1 MFIDTANL
9 SQIKE
14 MLQFNQ
20 FEGVTTNPK
29 LLLKEGQPRFEQ
41 LTKIRA
47 LKPGVLFVQLVGDTK
62 DELLAD
68 YHELRRRFPDTD
80 DTRMAF
86 KVPLFEP
93 GYQAISA
100 IRDEKP
106 DECLLGTAVYSTRQG
121 FMACVVDCDYI
132 APYVNRMEQLDID
145 PYKMI
150 AETHSFYQSTDTH
163 IKIMG
168 ASFKNASQVMAA
180 IKAGAANVTI
190 SYDIFKQL
198 MTNAAANDAI
208 RVFNEEGRQLDKTAE
223 FE

>member
-208 RVFNEEGRQLDKTAE
+208 RVFNEERRQLDKTAGV
-223 FE
+223 

>member
-9 SQIKE
+9 SHIKE

-208 RVFNEEGRQLDKTAE
+208 RVFNEEGRQLDKTAGV
-223 FE
+223 

>member
-132 APYVNRMEQLDID
+132 APYMNRMEQLDID

-208 RVFNEEGRQLDKTAE
+208 RVFNEEGRQLDRTAGV
-223 FE
+223 

>member
-41 LTKIRA
+41 LTMIRA

-208 RVFNEEGRQLDKTAE
+208 RVFNEEGRQLDKTAGV
-223 FE
+223 

>member
-68 YHELRRRFPDTD
+68 YHEVRRRFPDTD

-208 RVFNEEGRQLDKTAE
+208 RVFNEEGRQLDRTAGV
-223 FE
+223 

>member
-190 SYDIFKQL
+190 SYDTFKQL

-208 RVFNEEGRQLDKTAE
+208 RVFNEEGRQLDRTAGV
-223 FE
+223 

>member
-106 DECLLGTAVYSTRQG
+106 DEYLLGTAVYSTRQG

-208 RVFNEEGRQLDKTAE
+208 RVFNEEGRQLDKTAGV
-223 FE
+223 

>member
-145 PYKMI
+145 PYKLI

-208 RVFNEEGRQLDKTAE
+208 RVFNEEGRQLDKTAGV
-223 FE
+223 

>member
-86 KVPLFEP
+86 KVPLFET

-208 RVFNEEGRQLDKTAE
+208 RVFNEEGRQLDKTAGV
-223 FE
+223 

>member
-29 LLLKEGQPRFEQ
+29 VLLKEGQPRFEQ

-208 RVFNEEGRQLDKTAE
+208 RVFNEEGRQLDKTAGV
-223 FE
+223 

>member
-163 IKIMG
+163 IKIMW

-208 RVFNEEGRQLDKTAE
+208 RVFNEEGRQLDKTAGV
-223 FE
+223 

>member
-100 IRDEKP
+100 IRAEKP

-168 ASFKNASQVMAA
+168 ASFKSASQVMAA

-208 RVFNEEGRQLDKTAE
+208 RVFNEEGRQLDKTAGV
-223 FE
+223 

>member
-41 LTKIRA
+41 LTKIRT

-208 RVFNEEGRQLDKTAE
+208 RVFNEEGRQLDKTAGV
-223 FE
+223 

>member
-68 YHELRRRFPDTD
+68 YHEVRRRFPDTD

-180 IKAGAANVTI
+180 IKSGAANVTI

-208 RVFNEEGRQLDKTAE
+208 RVFNEEGRQLDKTAGV
-223 FE
+223 

>member
-208 RVFNEEGRQLDKTAE
+208 RVLNEEGRQLDRTAGV
-223 FE
+223 

>member
-168 ASFKNASQVMAA
+168 ASFKNASQVMAP

-208 RVFNEEGRQLDKTAE
+208 RVFNEEGRQLDKTAGV
-223 FE
+223 

>member
-208 RVFNEEGRQLDKTAE
+208 RVFNDEGRQLDKTAGV
-223 FE
+223 

>member
-106 DECLLGTAVYSTRQG
+106 DECLLGTDVYSTRQG

-208 RVFNEEGRQLDKTAE
+208 RVFNEEGRQLDKTVGV
-223 FE
+223 

>member
-100 IRDEKP
+100 IRDKKP

-168 ASFKNASQVMAA
+168 QVSKTPHKSWPRSKPAL
-180 IKAGAANVTI
+180 
-190 SYDIFKQL
+190 L
-198 MTNAAANDAI
+198 M
-208 RVFNEEGRQLDKTAE
+208 
-223 FE
+223 

>member
-20 FEGVTTNPK
+20 FEGVTTNPR

-208 RVFNEEGRQLDKTAE
+208 RVFNEEGRQLDRTAGV
-223 FE
+223 

>member
-163 IKIMG
+163 IKIMR

-208 RVFNEEGRQLDKTAE
+208 RVFNEEGRQLDRTAGV
-223 FE
+223 

>member
-208 RVFNEEGRQLDKTAE
+208 RMFNEEGRQLDRTAGV
-223 FE
+223 

>member
-1 MFIDTANL
+1 
-9 SQIKE
+9 
-14 MLQFNQ
+14 
-20 FEGVTTNPK
+20 
-29 LLLKEGQPRFEQ
+29 
-41 LTKIRA
+41 
-47 LKPGVLFVQLVGDTK
+47 
-62 DELLAD
+62 
-68 YHELRRRFPDTD
+68 
-80 DTRMAF
+80 
-86 KVPLFEP
+86 
-93 GYQAISA
+93 
-100 IRDEKP
+100 
-106 DECLLGTAVYSTRQG
+106 
-121 FMACVVDCDYI
+121 MACVVDCDYI

-208 RVFNEEGRQLDKTAE
+208 RVFNEEGRQLDRTAGV
-223 FE
+223 

>member
-180 IKAGAANVTI
+180 IEAGAANVTI

-208 RVFNEEGRQLDKTAE
+208 RVFNEEGRQLDRTAGV
-223 FE
+223 

>member
-29 LLLKEGQPRFEQ
+29 LLLKEGQPRSEQ

-208 RVFNEEGRQLDKTAE
+208 RVFNEEGRQLDKTAGV
-223 FE
+223 

>member
-29 LLLKEGQPRFEQ
+29 LLLEEGQPRFEQ

-208 RVFNEEGRQLDKTAE
+208 RVFNEEGRQLDRTAGV
-223 FE
+223 

>member
-208 RVFNEEGRQLDKTAE
+208 RVFNEEGRQRDKTAGV
-223 FE
+223 

>member
-20 FEGVTTNPK
+20 FEGITTNPK

-208 RVFNEEGRQLDKTAE
+208 RVFNEEGRQLDRTAGV
-223 FE
+223 

>member
-86 KVPLFEP
+86 KVPPFEP

-100 IRDEKP
+100 IRDKKP

-208 RVFNEEGRQLDKTAE
+208 RVFNEEGRQLDRTAGV
-223 FE
+223 

>member
-180 IKAGAANVTI
+180 IKAGTANVTI

-198 MTNAAANDAI
+198 MTNAATNDAI
-208 RVFNEEGRQLDKTAE
+208 RVFNEEGRQLDRTAGV
-223 FE
+223 

>member
-9 SQIKE
+9 AQIKE
-14 MLQFNQ
+14 MLGFNQ

-29 LLLKEGQPRFEQ
+29 LLLKEGNPRFEQ
-41 LTKIRA
+41 LTQIRA
-47 LKPGVLFVQLVGDTK
+47 LKPGVLFVQLVGDTEA
-62 DELLAD
+62 ELLAD
-68 YHELRRRFPDTD
+68 YHELRKRFPDTD

-93 GYQAISA
+93 GYRTIST
-100 IRDEKP
+100 IRSEKP
-106 DECLLGTAVYSTRQG
+106 DECLLGTAVYSVRQG

-145 PYKMI
+145 PYRMI
-150 AETHSFYQSTDTH
+150 AETHAFYQKTDTH

-180 IKAGAANVTI
+180 IKAGAENVTI
-190 SYDIFKQL
+190 SYDIFQQL
-198 MTNAAANDAI
+198 MTNAAADDAI
-208 RVFNEEGRQLDKTAE
+208 RVFNEEGRQLDQKTGV
-223 FE
+223 

>member
-132 APYVNRMEQLDID
+132 APYVDRMEQLDID

-208 RVFNEEGRQLDKTAE
+208 RVFNEEGRQLDKTAGV
-223 FE
+223 

>member
-1 MFIDTANL
+1 
-9 SQIKE
+9 

-180 IKAGAANVTI
+180 IKAGAANVTN

-208 RVFNEEGRQLDKTAE
+208 RVFNEEGRQLAKTAGV
-223 FE
+223 

>member
-86 KVPLFEP
+86 KVPLVEP

-100 IRDEKP
+100 IRDKKP
-106 DECLLGTAVYSTRQG
+106 DEGLMGTAVYSTRQG

-208 RVFNEEGRQLDKTAE
+208 RVFNEEGRQLDRTAGV
-223 FE
+223 

>member
-198 MTNAAANDAI
+198 MTNAVANDAI
-208 RVFNEEGRQLDKTAE
+208 RVFNEEGRQLDKTAGV
-223 FE
+223 

>member
-68 YHELRRRFPDTD
+68 YQELRRRFPDTD

-208 RVFNEEGRQLDKTAE
+208 RVFNEEGRQLDRTAGV
-223 FE
+223 